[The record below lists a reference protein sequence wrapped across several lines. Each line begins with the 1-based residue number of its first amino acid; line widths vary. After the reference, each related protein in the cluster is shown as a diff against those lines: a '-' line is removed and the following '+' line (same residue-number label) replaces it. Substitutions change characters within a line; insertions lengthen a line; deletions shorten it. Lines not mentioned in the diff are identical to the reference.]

1 MCSPRQDCIGR
12 LQFESLYIW
21 RSQCHSNALVAGA
34 NVGDNVAIFEQGARH
49 VGKDIAGKGIA
60 NPLATLLSTSMM
72 FRHLNLPD
80 FSDRYES
87 SSRFLMRDTTLLMP
101 T

>member
-1 MCSPRQDCIGR
+1 M
-12 LQFESLYIW
+12 
-21 RSQCHSNALVAGA
+21 
-34 NVGDNVAIFEQGARH
+34 GDNVAIFEQGARH

-80 FSDRYES
+80 FSDRYEYRKKCS
-87 SSRFLMRDTTLLMP
+87 FNAVP
-101 T
+101 AW